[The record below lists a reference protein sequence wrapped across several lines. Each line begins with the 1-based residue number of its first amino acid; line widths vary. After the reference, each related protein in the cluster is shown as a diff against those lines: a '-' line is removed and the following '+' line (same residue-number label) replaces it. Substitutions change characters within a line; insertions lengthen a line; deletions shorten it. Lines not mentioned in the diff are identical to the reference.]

1 MAAGLVVNEV
11 LWYIQHYFDKFT
23 RSDLSSV
30 LISFYT
36 IDELTAAKRLLF
48 GVAETVDADYLPV
61 YTDRKGVNKVRAT
74 VDDLLGLYALFD
86 VNKIDLPQ
94 YVVLDPNRVPTFS
107 PANSESVGAV
117 SALTSLVHE
126 LKDQVAALSE
136 KLQAVCDGRSAPH
149 LPRTGATAAGDGSA
163 HNVLDGPQGTAAES
177 LSDSRN
183 SFADKAALLKGAID
197 PFKRQPPPA
206 PKLGK
211 RKSNDKVKAIPR
223 YLVCFVGRL
232 HIDTT
237 DDDLRNYLAEAGI
250 KDAACRKLEDKN
262 GFFRTAAFRVSC
274 SAEYRDLFYDESTWP
289 EGAELRDWV
298 FRRRDG
304 TTSR

>member
-1 MAAGLVVNEV
+1 MAVGLVVNEV

-48 GVAETVDADYLPV
+48 GVAETVDADFLPV

-126 LKDQVAALSE
+126 LKDQVAALS
-136 KLQAVCDGRSAPH
+136 
-149 LPRTGATAAGDGSA
+149 AAGDGSV

-197 PFKRQPPPA
+197 PFMRQPPPA

-304 TTSR
+304 ATSQ